1 MTPSTNDLTK
11 KVRGIC
17 RGLIEADARSIS
29 AYDAHKNSA
38 ASAAASLKQQ
48 PLAQQAMRHRENSA
62 ASAAAS
68 LKRETRSERCRSRN
82 KNSAASAAASLKLA
96 APGFACRFVGKNSAA
111 SAAASLKRFTESI
124 AIIGHELKCR
134 GLIEAGT
141 SCGRTPRSA

>member
-11 KVRGIC
+11 KFRGIC

-82 KNSAASAAASLKLA
+82 KNSAASAAASLK
-96 APGFACRFVGKNSAA
+96 
-111 SAAASLKRFTESI
+111 RFTESI
-124 AIIGHELKCR
+124 AIIGHELKFRGICR